1 MVDQTDKHVPD
12 FSDIKKEELMEIMK
26 QKGIQV
32 NKYLEE
38 THNDGLNTI
47 IRKLH
52 TSTKKGVL
60 GFDDELEHRRLIFGS
75 NSLPLDPPKHFFH
88 FLLFAMRDWIL
99 IVLAIGALLSLIL
112 GLVFPEKC
120 DEKVKIVVAWYEGI
134 GILGMVIAM
143 MVISALSD
151 YLRDSDFR
159 YQDNKVKHEQKVLVV
174 RGGDIKEIYR
184 TNLTVGDLCVIEA
197 GSVIPGDGI
206 LVQSSDLIVNEM
218 CLETGGIVEKD
229 PTGDLLLYAATH
241 VTQGSG
247 RFIVLAIGQF
257 TKAAQAGTK
266 GMAGKP
272 PSKLEIAIPSEDHQ
286 SHDNIS
292 LLQKHKEDNATL
304 QGKINRVA
312 VTLGYIGVIIAIITM
327 VVIIIR
333 FSVYTYSTRKQQFYP
348 GHINEYV
355 RAFIMGMVVLVVSVP
370 EGLPLTVTFA
380 LAFCTRMMYKNQSL
394 VRHTDIIETMGNIT
408 NVCCNK
414 TGVLTEH
421 RMQVTK
427 LYTAGQVLEGDPR
440 NYKDRI
446 PSNLFEELYKGIAI
460 NTSYTSRI
468 LVIDFYIICCQPIHP
483 STLQSIPPLAYLHY
497 LFHSLPSFLPSI
509 QSYPFILHFSI
520 I

>member
-1 MVDQTDKHVPD
+1 MVDQTDKQVPD
-12 FSDIKKEELMEIMK
+12 FSDMKQEELLEIMK
-26 QKGIQV
+26 QKGNQV
-32 NKYLEE
+32 ERYLEE
-38 THNDGLNTI
+38 RYNEGLNTI

-60 GFDDELEHRRLIFGS
+60 GFDDELAHRKLIFGS
-75 NSLPLDPPKHFFH
+75 NSLPLDPPKHFLQF
-88 FLLFAMRDWIL
+88 FLFAMRDWIL
-99 IVLAIGALLSLIL
+99 IVLGIGAVLSLIL

-120 DEKVKIVVAWYEGI
+120 DEKTKIVVAWYEGI
-134 GILGMVIAM
+134 GILGMVIVM
-143 MVISALSD
+143 MLISALSD

-159 YQDNKVKHEQKVLVV
+159 YQDKQVKHEQKVLVI

-184 TNLTVGDLCVIEA
+184 VNLTVGDLCLVEA

-206 LVQSSDLIVNEM
+206 LVQSSDLVVNEM
-218 CLETGGIVEKD
+218 SLDTGGILEKS
-229 PTGDLLLYAATH
+229 PTGDALVYASTH

-247 RFIVLAIGQF
+247 RFIVLAVGQF
-257 TKAAQAGTK
+257 TKAAQAATK
-266 GMAGKP
+266 RISSKP
-272 PSKLEIAIPSEDHQ
+272 PSKLEIAIPLEEHQ

-312 VTLGYIGVIIAIITM
+312 VMLGYIGVIFAVITM
-327 VVIIIR
+327 LVIIIR
-333 FSVYTYSTRKQQFYP
+333 FSVYTYSTKNLQFYP

-370 EGLPLTVTFA
+370 EGLPLAVTFA

-394 VRHTDIIETMGNIT
+394 VRHTDIVETMGNIT

-421 RMQVTK
+421 RMHVTK
-427 LYTAGQVLEGDPR
+427 LYTADQVLEGDPR
-440 NYKDRI
+440 NYKGRI
-446 PSNLFEELYKGIAI
+446 PSNLFDELCKGIAI

-468 LVIDFYIICCQPIHP
+468 LVMIVVI
-483 STLQSIPPLAYLHY
+483 LQ
-497 LFHSLPSFLPSI
+497 
-509 QSYPFILHFSI
+509 FS
-520 I
+520 